1 MKLISLFFF
10 AALVALSC
18 KPKAAETETETVEV
32 ETTTEAEVPAELQAY
47 EDQIMKIHDEVM
59 PKMGDIN
66 RLRNELKSIKDKSGT
81 TPMPGLDDAIQALDK
96 AEEWMMTWMKN
107 YSETKNTLAPE
118 HLGKFYEKE
127 LMKVENVKSTMLTS
141 IEQAEAWLA
150 AHPAG

>member
-1 MKLISLFFF
+1 MKLISLLLF
-10 AALVALSC
+10 AAVITLSC
-18 KPKAAETETETVEV
+18 NPKAAETGTESVEV
-32 ETTTEAEVPAELQAY
+32 QTTTEAEVPAEFQAY

-59 PKMGDIN
+59 PRMSDI
-66 RLRNELKSIKDKSGT
+66 RDLHEELTAIKKEAGT
-81 TPMPGLDDAIQALDK
+81 KPMEGLDEAIQSLEK
-96 AEEWMMTWMKN
+96 AEEWMMSWMKN